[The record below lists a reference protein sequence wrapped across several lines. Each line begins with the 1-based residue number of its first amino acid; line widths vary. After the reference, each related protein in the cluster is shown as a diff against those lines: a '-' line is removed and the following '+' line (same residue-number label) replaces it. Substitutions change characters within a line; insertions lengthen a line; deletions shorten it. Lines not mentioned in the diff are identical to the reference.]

1 VLQENSFDEVKFRE
15 ALSLFQGELYLK
27 NLVKVDNRE
36 PDPLGYVRKV
46 DSIRVLESFEEQ

>member
-1 VLQENSFDEVKFRE
+1 MLQENSFDEVKFRE

-46 DSIRVLESFEEQ
+46 DSIRVLEIFDEQ